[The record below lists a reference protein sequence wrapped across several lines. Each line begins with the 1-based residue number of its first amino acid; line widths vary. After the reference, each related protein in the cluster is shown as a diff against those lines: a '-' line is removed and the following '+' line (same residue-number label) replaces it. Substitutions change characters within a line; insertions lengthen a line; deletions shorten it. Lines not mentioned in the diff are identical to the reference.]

1 MVEFEHVRV
10 PLTPDQVD
18 MFRRTP
24 AKLGEVRT
32 VSGCSAVNL
41 EREAVALLGPKT
53 IVDQAKSLLDVHLL
67 YQQEQKAVAEKNDMF
82 ASKLNS
88 MQEYREPAY
97 SYRGRGGRGGGRGGS
112 YTGSSSHQQ
121 QQQQYEHKQQWQQ
134 RANEQQSHLQQQRER
149 EQQQQQQA
157 NAAAAATA
165 AAAAVEN
172 VAVSSPANGRGP
184 APSARRRAVR

>member
-24 AKLGEVRT
+24 AKLVEVRT

-121 QQQQYEHKQQWQQ
+121 QQQYEHKQQWQQ

-149 EQQQQQQA
+149 EQQQQQQQQ
-157 NAAAAATA
+157 AAAAGAV
-165 AAAAVEN
+165 AVEN

-184 APSARRRAVR
+184 TPSARRRAVR

>member
-24 AKLGEVRT
+24 AKLVEVRT

-53 IVDQAKSLLDVHLL
+53 IVDQAKSLLDVHLQ
-67 YQQEQKAVAEKNDMF
+67 YQQEQKAVADKNDMF

-112 YTGSSSHQQ
+112 YTGASH

-149 EQQQQQQA
+149 EQQQQQQQQQA

-172 VAVSSPANGRGP
+172 VAVSSPTNGRGP
-184 APSARRRAVR
+184 TSSARRRAVR